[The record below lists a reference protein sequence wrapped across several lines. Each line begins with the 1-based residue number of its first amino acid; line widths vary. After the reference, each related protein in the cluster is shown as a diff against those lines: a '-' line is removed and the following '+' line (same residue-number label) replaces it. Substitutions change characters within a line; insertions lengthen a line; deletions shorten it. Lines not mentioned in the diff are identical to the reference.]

1 MYQLWQR
8 LDHHNI
14 ATQRMILLL
23 FIKILNAKVAR
34 RQAGKSDT
42 FGYSH
47 HTHAY
52 TIKDCEH
59 LHEYEYQY
67 QEGKAGKG
75 TVGT

>member
-1 MYQLWQR
+1 MQKWQEGKLAR
-8 LDHHNI
+8 VIHLD
-14 ATQRMILLL
+14 T
-23 FIKILNAKVAR
+23 V
-34 RQAGKSDT
+34 T
-42 FGYSH
+42 TH